1 MKRSA
6 MPRSSVPL
14 ARTGKPKA
22 KRGTTTA
29 ALKRKATTLHSQ
41 YVRAR
46 DGRCVR
52 CGTTSGQLQC
62 AHIISRRYTATRT
75 DEWNAAC
82 LCAGCHR
89 RLTEH
94 PHEHVAFFQHWLN
107 TRNGALP
114 FPRLVE
120 KAYAGKDKV
129 MRAEFWQGEIER
141 LQGLLGALDG

>member
-6 MPRSSVPL
+6 IARSVPL

-52 CGTTSGQLQC
+52 CGATSESAQLQC
-62 AHIISRRYTATRT
+62 AHIISRRYAATRC
-75 DEWNAAC
+75 DENAAVC
-82 LCAGCHR
+82 LCAACHR
-89 RLTEH
+89 YLTEH
-94 PHEHVAFFQHWLN
+94 PHAHVSFFTLYLGSWDAYQ
-107 TRNGALP
+107 ALID
-114 FPRLVE
+114 
-120 KAYAGKDKV
+120 KAYAGKDTV
-129 MRAEFWQGEIER
+129 MRGPFWQER
-141 LQGLLGALDG
+141 IVSLTALLEDVGRG